1 MYGTSWL
8 VRRRASSRGLISDQ
22 LELLK
27 LQVAIVYRYL
37 YRVDDDARVPLHYAL
52 YTRSSRCAVVTRV
65 AE

>member
-1 MYGTSWL
+1 MQVTQTVVVPPGDVRHQRL

-52 YTRSSRCAVVTRV
+52 
-65 AE
+65 